1 MFRKRSSELQTD
13 FRNWKAKSVLTMEE
27 ENGLTLSKVFFI

>member
-1 MFRKRSSELQTD
+1 MFRKGSSELQTD

-27 ENGLTLSKVFFI
+27 ETGLALSKVLFI